1 MHALRVRPSE
11 CAYIGD
17 IGSDMQAAASA
28 GMRAV
33 LVPNPAT
40 RLEEVTAAPVVARD
54 LDSAVRLLL
63 EERT

>member
-1 MHALRVRPSE
+1 
-11 CAYIGD
+11 
-17 IGSDMQAAASA
+17 MQAAASA

-40 RLEEVTAAPVVARD
+40 RMEEVTAAPVVARD